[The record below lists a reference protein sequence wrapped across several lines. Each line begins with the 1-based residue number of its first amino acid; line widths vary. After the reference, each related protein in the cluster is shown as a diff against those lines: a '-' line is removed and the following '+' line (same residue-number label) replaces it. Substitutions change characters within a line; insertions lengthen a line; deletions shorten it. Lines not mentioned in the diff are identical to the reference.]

1 MSSTNFEIER
11 QIDSVKASFAIEG
24 IALDADSVAIGRRI
38 LSGETVPDD
47 EVTRKIDQ
55 RIAELAR
62 AKANQA

>member
-1 MSSTNFEIER
+1 MRRKEQDIDD

-24 IALDADSVAIGRRI
+24 IDLDAESLAIGRRI
-38 LSGETVPDD
+38 LSGETVQDE